1 MKHHPFPAL
10 ALTLALAA
18 CTSQQTPE
26 PAPTLPPSS
35 AVPSPAATRSAH
47 PLEQQSRGYQQSPL
61 PEFISTPWGHNA
73 AEFVRIAAT
82 PDTRIDPTPTSTWQR
97 AARLLSPELAEEVTT
112 QKNFHGGSWWSE
124 LAHQDGYITIKI
136 GNVLGETPQEPPAP
150 GEPEPT
156 PEQRTLEVIF
166 TRTLHHRTYKQQDE
180 KTYLWTI
187 TLDQNNQITDF
198 TTDH

>member
-1 MKHHPFPAL
+1 MKHRYL
-10 ALTLALAA
+10 APLILTLALSA
-18 CTSQQTPE
+18 CTPHHTPE
-26 PAPTLPPSS
+26 PAPT
-35 AVPSPAATRSAH
+35 PSPTPPSAH

-61 PEFISTPWGHNA
+61 PNFITTPWGHTA

-97 AARLLSPELAEEVTT
+97 ANRLLTPELANEVTT

-124 LAHQDGYITIKI
+124 LANQDGYITIEI
-136 GNVLGETPQEPPAP
+136 GNLLGETPQAPP
-150 GEPEPT
+150 GQNEPT
-156 PEQRTLEVIF
+156 STPKERTLEVMY
-166 TRTLHHRTYKQQDE
+166 TRTLHHRTYTQQDE

-187 TLDQNNQITDF
+187 TLNKDGQITDF